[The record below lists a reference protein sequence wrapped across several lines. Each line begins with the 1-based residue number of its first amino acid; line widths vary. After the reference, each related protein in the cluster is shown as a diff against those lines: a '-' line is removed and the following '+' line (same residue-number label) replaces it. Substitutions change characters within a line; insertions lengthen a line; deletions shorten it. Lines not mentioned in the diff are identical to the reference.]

1 MDIKPYDKTIRDL
14 LGSKRQFIIPRF
26 QREYS
31 WDKKNYQEFL
41 EDMIGNLIIKEG
53 KISASQY
60 FLGTMLFI
68 GNFTEGTE
76 QEIQVVDGQQRLT
89 TITILFSALSDRFMD
104 LGQKTLSR
112 QLFSYIMTEDD
123 DGNEVRILKSKTSYP
138 FFSYFIQDKE
148 KNSNAE
154 ATTEE
159 EHCIKETYE
168 YFYAQLI
175 ETKLKA
181 MLKRKHG
188 SEIVEAL
195 SAVDILK
202 ALRDQ
207 VLNSTFVSIST
218 TDRNQANKI
227 FEILNAKGKRLAHID
242 LIKNKIF
249 EVLNKVEPADFA
261 EETWKSIKDILSAGK
276 ESVGLATFYQH
287 FWSSEYKKVYS
298 NKLYEAFNATIKKSD
313 TEYTEFLN
321 ELLRNAKIYMKI
333 VNPKREDY
341 DNRKEY
347 FGVVQSLNCLNNY
360 FNVVQVRIALLALF
374 DVKQRGIIDLA
385 MLKSTLSYLENFHFA
400 YNAIL
405 ANRTNR
411 LEKIYSFF
419 AIALRKTSQ
428 KADARD
434 VIRNK
439 LIAPLDE
446 LFPAFESFSAK
457 FVALSFTKDD
467 KVSNVKTKY
476 AINKL
481 NSLYSNTEV
490 FLDDSS
496 IEHIIPERDGG
507 DALNIGNL
515 ILLEGNLNDEAGDK
529 DYSDK
534 CAIYA
539 KSNYAWVKNFIAQ
552 HKRWDSSMIEQRAIE
567 LSKVYY
573 SEILKKELPAV
584 PEQNEEVKETDSL
597 CTEDLRG
604 V

>member
-1 MDIKPYDKTIRDL
+1 MNIKPYDKTVRDL
-14 LGSKRQFIIPRF
+14 LGSKRQFVIPRF

-41 EDMIGNLIIKEG
+41 EDMLGNLIIKDG
-53 KISASQY
+53 RISSSQY

-68 GNFTEGTE
+68 GNFAEGTE

-89 TITILFSALSDRFMD
+89 TITILFSAMSDILLT
-104 LGQKTLSR
+104 LGEQTLSR
-112 QLFSYIMTEDD
+112 QLFAYIMTEDD

-148 KNSNAE
+148 KKMSPD

-168 YFYAQLI
+168 YFRAQLT
-175 ETKLKA
+175 EAKLKS

-195 SAVDILK
+195 SEIDVLK

-207 VLNSTFVSIST
+207 VLNSTFISIST
-218 TDRNQANKI
+218 TDREQANKI
-227 FEILNAKGKRLAHID
+227 FEILNAKGKRLAYID

-261 EETWKSIKDILSAGK
+261 EETWKNIKETLSFGK

-287 FWSSEYKKVYS
+287 FWSSKYKKVSS
-298 NKLYEAFNATIKKSD
+298 NKLYEAFNSTIKKSE
-313 TEYTEFLN
+313 TEYTEFIK
-321 ELLRNAKIYMKI
+321 ELLKNAKIYMQI

-341 DNRKEY
+341 NNRKEY
-347 FGVVQSLNCLNNY
+347 FGIVQSLSCINNY

-374 DVKQRGIIDLA
+374 DTKQRGIVDFT
-385 MLKSTLSYLENFHFA
+385 MLRDTLSYLENFHFA

-411 LEKIYSFF
+411 LEKIYSSFV
-419 AIALRKTSQ
+419 IALRKSQ
-428 KADARD
+428 TKAEAKC
-434 VIRNK
+434 VIRDK
-439 LIAPLDE
+439 LVAPLDE
-446 LFPAFESFSAK
+446 LFPAFDSFSEK
-457 FVALSFTKDD
+457 FVALSFTKKD

-481 NSLYSNTEV
+481 NSLYSNNEV
-490 FLDDSS
+490 FANDGT
-496 IEHIIPERDGG
+496 IEHIIPEKEQGNT
-507 DALNIGNL
+507 LNIGNL
-515 ILLEGNLNDEAGDK
+515 ILLEDNLNDEAGHEN
-529 DYSDK
+529 YANK
-534 CAIYA
+534 CAVYA
-539 KSNYAWVKNFIAQ
+539 KSNYIWVKNFVAQ
-552 HKRWDSSMIEQRAIE
+552 HEQWDSSMIEQRAKE
-567 LSKVYY
+567 MAKVYY
-573 SEILKKELPAV
+573 TEILKRRL
-584 PEQNEEVKETDSL
+584 Q
-597 CTEDLRG
+597 
-604 V
+604 

>member
-1 MDIKPYDKTIRDL
+1 MNIKPYDKTVRDL
-14 LGSKRQFIIPRF
+14 LGSKRQFVIPRF

-41 EDMIGNLIIKEG
+41 EDMLGNLIIKDG
-53 KISASQY
+53 RISSSQY

-68 GNFTEGTE
+68 GNFAEGTE

-89 TITILFSALSDRFMD
+89 TITILFSAMSDIFLT
-104 LGQKTLSR
+104 LGEQTLSR
-112 QLFSYIMTEDD
+112 QLFAYIMTEDD

-148 KNSNAE
+148 KKMSPD

-168 YFYAQLI
+168 YFRAQLT
-175 ETKLKA
+175 EAKLKS

-195 SAVDILK
+195 SEIDVLK

-207 VLNSTFVSIST
+207 VLNSTFISIST
-218 TDRNQANKI
+218 TDREQANKI
-227 FEILNAKGKRLAHID
+227 FEILNAKGKRLAYID

-261 EETWKSIKDILSAGK
+261 EETWKNIKETLSFGK

-287 FWSSEYKKVYS
+287 FWSSKYKKVSS
-298 NKLYEAFNATIKKSD
+298 NKLYEAFNSTIKKSE
-313 TEYTEFLN
+313 TEYTEFIK
-321 ELLRNAKIYMKI
+321 ELLKNAKIYMQI

-341 DNRKEY
+341 NNRKEY
-347 FGVVQSLNCLNNY
+347 FGIVQSLSCINNY

-374 DVKQRGIIDLA
+374 DTKQRGIVDFT
-385 MLKSTLSYLENFHFA
+385 MLRDTLSCLENFHFA

-411 LEKIYSFF
+411 LEKIYSSF
-419 AIALRKTSQ
+419 AIALRKSQ
-428 KADARD
+428 TKAEAKC
-434 VIRNK
+434 VIRDK
-439 LIAPLDE
+439 LVAPLDE
-446 LFPAFESFSAK
+446 LFPTFDSFSEK
-457 FVALSFTKDD
+457 FVALSFTKKD

-481 NSLYSNTEV
+481 NSLYSNNEV
-490 FLDDSS
+490 FANDDT
-496 IEHIIPERDGG
+496 IEHIIPEKEQGNT
-507 DALNIGNL
+507 LNIGNL
-515 ILLEGNLNDEAGDK
+515 ILLEDNLNVEAGHEN
-529 DYSDK
+529 YANK
-534 CAIYA
+534 CAVYA
-539 KSNYAWVKNFIAQ
+539 KSNYIWVKNFVAQ
-552 HKRWDSSMIEQRAIE
+552 HEQWDSSMIEQRAKE
-567 LSKVYY
+567 MAKVYY
-573 SEILKKELPAV
+573 TEILKRRL
-584 PEQNEEVKETDSL
+584 Q
-597 CTEDLRG
+597 
-604 V
+604 

>member
-14 LGSKRQFIIPRF
+14 LGSKRQFVIPRF

-41 EDMIGNLIIKEG
+41 EDMVGNLVIKEG
-53 KISASQY
+53 KISSSQY

-89 TITILFSALSDRFMD
+89 TITILFSALSDRFVG
-104 LGQKTLSR
+104 LGQATLSR

-138 FFSYFIQDKE
+138 FFSYFIQDKD
-148 KNSNAE
+148 KSLNPE
-154 ATTEE
+154 AATEE

-168 YFYAQLI
+168 YFHAQLT

-188 SEIVEAL
+188 SEIVDAL
-195 SAVDILK
+195 SEVDILK

-218 TDRNQANKI
+218 TDRKQANKI

-242 LIKNKIF
+242 LIKNKLF
-249 EVLNKVEPADFA
+249 EVLNRVEPADFA
-261 EETWKSIKDILSAGK
+261 EETWKDIKEILSSGK
-276 ESVGLATFYQH
+276 ESIGFATFYQH
-287 FWSSEYKKVYS
+287 FWSSKYKKVYS
-298 NKLYEAFNATIKKSD
+298 NKLYEAFNATIKKNEA
-313 TEYTEFLN
+313 EYSAFLN
-321 ELLRNAKIYMKI
+321 ELLRNAKIYMQI

-347 FGVVQSLNCLNNY
+347 FGVVQSLNCINNY
-360 FNVVQVRIALLALF
+360 FNVVQVRIALLALL
-374 DVKQRGIIDLA
+374 DVKQREIIDLT
-385 MLKSTLSYLENFHFA
+385 MLRSTLSYLENFHFA

-411 LEKIYSFF
+411 LEKIYSSF
-419 AIALRKTSQ
+419 AIALRKAST
-428 KADARD
+428 KAAARD
-434 VIRNK
+434 IIQNE

-446 LFPAFESFSAK
+446 LFPTFENFNAK
-457 FVALSFTKDD
+457 FVALSFTKKD
-467 KVSNVKTKY
+467 KASNVKTKY

-481 NSLYSNTEV
+481 NSFYSETEV
-490 FLDDSS
+490 FSDDGS
-496 IEHIIPERDGG
+496 IEHIISEREGG
-507 DALNIGNL
+507 DAQNIGNL
-515 ILLEGNLNDEAGDK
+515 ILLEGKLNDEAGHK

-534 CAIYA
+534 RATYA
-539 KSNYAWVKNFIAQ
+539 KSNYAWVKNFIAKHRQ
-552 HKRWDSSMIEQRAIE
+552 WDSSMITQRAIE

-573 SEILKKELPAV
+573 SQILKRELPAV
-584 PEQNEEVKETDSL
+584 P
-597 CTEDLRG
+597 G
-604 V
+604 G

>member
-1 MDIKPYDKTIRDL
+1 MNIKPYDKTVRDL
-14 LGSKRQFIIPRF
+14 LGSKRQFVIPRF

-41 EDMIGNLIIKEG
+41 EDMLGNLIIKG
-53 KISASQY
+53 GRISSSQY

-68 GNFTEGTE
+68 GNFAEGTE

-89 TITILFSALSDRFMD
+89 TITILFSAMSDIFLT
-104 LGQKTLSR
+104 LGEQTLSR
-112 QLFSYIMTEDD
+112 QLFAYIMTEDD

-148 KNSNAE
+148 KKMSPD

-168 YFYAQLI
+168 YFRAQLT
-175 ETKLKA
+175 EAKLKS

-195 SAVDILK
+195 SEIDVLK

-207 VLNSTFVSIST
+207 VLNSTFISIST
-218 TDRNQANKI
+218 TDREQANKI
-227 FEILNAKGKRLAHID
+227 FEILNAKGKRLAYID

-261 EETWKSIKDILSAGK
+261 EETWKNIKETLSFGK

-287 FWSSEYKKVYS
+287 FWSSKYKKVSS
-298 NKLYEAFNATIKKSD
+298 NKLYEAFNSTIKKSE
-313 TEYTEFLN
+313 TEYTEFIK
-321 ELLRNAKIYMKI
+321 ELLKNAKIYMQI

-341 DNRKEY
+341 NNRKEY
-347 FGVVQSLNCLNNY
+347 FGIVQSLSCINNY

-374 DVKQRGIIDLA
+374 DTKQRGIVDFT
-385 MLKSTLSYLENFHFA
+385 MLRDTLSCLENFHFA

-411 LEKIYSFF
+411 LEKIYSSF
-419 AIALRKTSQ
+419 AIALRKSQ
-428 KADARD
+428 TKAEAKC
-434 VIRNK
+434 VIRDK
-439 LIAPLDE
+439 LVAPLDE
-446 LFPAFESFSAK
+446 LFPTFDSFSEK
-457 FVALSFTKDD
+457 FVALSFTKKD

-481 NSLYSNTEV
+481 NSLYSNNEV
-490 FLDDSS
+490 FANDGT
-496 IEHIIPERDGG
+496 IEHIIPEKEQGNT
-507 DALNIGNL
+507 LNIGNL
-515 ILLEGNLNDEAGDK
+515 ILLEDNLNVEAGHEN
-529 DYSDK
+529 YANK
-534 CAIYA
+534 CAVYA
-539 KSNYAWVKNFIAQ
+539 KSNYIWVKNFVAQ
-552 HKRWDSSMIEQRAIE
+552 HEQWDSSMIEQRAKE
-567 LSKVYY
+567 MAKVYY
-573 SEILKKELPAV
+573 TEILKRRL
-584 PEQNEEVKETDSL
+584 Q
-597 CTEDLRG
+597 
-604 V
+604 

>member
-1 MDIKPYDKTIRDL
+1 MNIKPYDKTVRDL
-14 LGSKRQFIIPRF
+14 LGSKRQFVIPRF

-41 EDMIGNLIIKEG
+41 EDMLGNLIIKDG
-53 KISASQY
+53 RISSSQY

-68 GNFTEGTE
+68 GNFAEGTE

-89 TITILFSALSDRFMD
+89 TITILFSAMSDIFLT
-104 LGQKTLSR
+104 LGEQTLSR
-112 QLFSYIMTEDD
+112 QLFAYIMTEDD

-148 KNSNAE
+148 KKMSPD

-168 YFYAQLI
+168 YFRAQLT
-175 ETKLKA
+175 EAKLKS

-195 SAVDILK
+195 SEINVLK

-207 VLNSTFVSIST
+207 VLNSTFISIST
-218 TDRNQANKI
+218 TDREQANKI
-227 FEILNAKGKRLAHID
+227 FEILNAKGKRLAYID

-261 EETWKSIKDILSAGK
+261 EETWKNIKETLSFGK

-287 FWSSEYKKVYS
+287 FWSSKYKKVSS
-298 NKLYEAFNATIKKSD
+298 NKLYEAFNSTIKKSE
-313 TEYTEFLN
+313 TEYTEFIK
-321 ELLRNAKIYMKI
+321 ELLKNAKIYMQI

-341 DNRKEY
+341 NNRKEY
-347 FGVVQSLNCLNNY
+347 FGIVQSLSCINNY

-374 DVKQRGIIDLA
+374 DTKQRGIVDFT
-385 MLKSTLSYLENFHFA
+385 MLRDTLSCLENFHFA

-411 LEKIYSFF
+411 LEKIYSSF
-419 AIALRKTSQ
+419 AIALRKSQ
-428 KADARD
+428 TKAEAKC
-434 VIRNK
+434 VIRDK
-439 LIAPLDE
+439 LVAPLDE
-446 LFPAFESFSAK
+446 LFPTFDSFSEK
-457 FVALSFTKDD
+457 FVALSFTKKD

-481 NSLYSNTEV
+481 NSLYSNNEV
-490 FLDDSS
+490 FANDGT
-496 IEHIIPERDGG
+496 IEHIIPEKEQGNT
-507 DALNIGNL
+507 LNIGNL
-515 ILLEGNLNDEAGDK
+515 ILLEDNLNVEAGHEN
-529 DYSDK
+529 YANK
-534 CAIYA
+534 CAVYA
-539 KSNYAWVKNFIAQ
+539 KSNYIWVKNFVAQ
-552 HKRWDSSMIEQRAIE
+552 HEQWDSSMIEQRAKE
-567 LSKVYY
+567 MAKVYY
-573 SEILKKELPAV
+573 TEILKRRL
-584 PEQNEEVKETDSL
+584 Q
-597 CTEDLRG
+597 
-604 V
+604 

>member
-1 MDIKPYDKTIRDL
+1 MNIKPYDKTVRDL
-14 LGSKRQFIIPRF
+14 LGSKRQFVIPRF

-41 EDMIGNLIIKEG
+41 EDMLGNLIIKDG
-53 KISASQY
+53 RISSSQY

-68 GNFTEGTE
+68 GNFAEGTE

-89 TITILFSALSDRFMD
+89 TITILFSAMSDIFLT
-104 LGQKTLSR
+104 LGEQTLSR
-112 QLFSYIMTEDD
+112 QLFAYIMTEDD

-148 KNSNAE
+148 KKMSPD

-168 YFYAQLI
+168 YFRAQLT
-175 ETKLKA
+175 EAKLKS

-195 SAVDILK
+195 SEIDVLK

-207 VLNSTFVSIST
+207 VLNSTFISIST
-218 TDRNQANKI
+218 TDREQANKI
-227 FEILNAKGKRLAHID
+227 FEILNAKGKRLAYID

-261 EETWKSIKDILSAGK
+261 EETWKNIKETLSFGK

-287 FWSSEYKKVYS
+287 FWSSKYKKVSS
-298 NKLYEAFNATIKKSD
+298 NKLYEAFNSTIKKSE
-313 TEYTEFLN
+313 TEYTEFIK
-321 ELLRNAKIYMKI
+321 ELLKNAKIYMQI

-341 DNRKEY
+341 NNRKEY
-347 FGVVQSLNCLNNY
+347 FGIVQSLSCINNY

-374 DVKQRGIIDLA
+374 DTKQRGIVDFT
-385 MLKSTLSYLENFHFA
+385 MLRDTLSYLENFHFA

-411 LEKIYSFF
+411 LEKIYSSF
-419 AIALRKTSQ
+419 AIALRKSQ
-428 KADARD
+428 TKAEAKC
-434 VIRNK
+434 VIRDK
-439 LIAPLDE
+439 LVAPLDE
-446 LFPAFESFSAK
+446 LFPTFDSFSEK
-457 FVALSFTKDD
+457 FVALSFTKKD

-481 NSLYSNTEV
+481 NSLYINNEV
-490 FLDDSS
+490 FANDGT
-496 IEHIIPERDGG
+496 IEHIIPEKEQGNT
-507 DALNIGNL
+507 LNIGNL
-515 ILLEGNLNDEAGDK
+515 ILLEDNLNVEAGHEN
-529 DYSDK
+529 YANK
-534 CAIYA
+534 CAVYA
-539 KSNYAWVKNFIAQ
+539 KSNYIWVKNFVAQ
-552 HKRWDSSMIEQRAIE
+552 HEQWDSSMIEQRAKE
-567 LSKVYY
+567 MAKVYY
-573 SEILKKELPAV
+573 TEILKRR
-584 PEQNEEVKETDSL
+584 
-597 CTEDLRG
+597 LR
-604 V
+604 

>member
-1 MDIKPYDKTIRDL
+1 MNIKPYDKTVRDL
-14 LGSKRQFIIPRF
+14 LGSKRQFVIPRF

-41 EDMIGNLIIKEG
+41 EDMLGNLIIKDG
-53 KISASQY
+53 RISSSQY

-68 GNFTEGTE
+68 GNFAEGTE

-89 TITILFSALSDRFMD
+89 TITILFSAMSDIFLT
-104 LGQKTLSR
+104 LGEQTLSR
-112 QLFSYIMTEDD
+112 QLFAYIMTEDD

-148 KNSNAE
+148 KKMSPD

-168 YFYAQLI
+168 YFRAQLT
-175 ETKLKA
+175 EAKLKS

-195 SAVDILK
+195 SEIDVLK

-207 VLNSTFVSIST
+207 VLNSTFISIST
-218 TDRNQANKI
+218 TDREQANKI
-227 FEILNAKGKRLAHID
+227 FEILNAKGKRLAYID

-261 EETWKSIKDILSAGK
+261 EETWKNIKETLSFGK

-287 FWSSEYKKVYS
+287 FWSSKYKKVSS
-298 NKLYEAFNATIKKSD
+298 NKLYEAFNSTIKKSE
-313 TEYTEFLN
+313 TEYTEFIK
-321 ELLRNAKIYMKI
+321 ELLKNAKIYMQI

-341 DNRKEY
+341 NNRKEY
-347 FGVVQSLNCLNNY
+347 FGIVQSLSCINNY

-374 DVKQRGIIDLA
+374 DTKQRGIVDFT
-385 MLKSTLSYLENFHFA
+385 MLRDTLSCLENFHFA

-411 LEKIYSFF
+411 LEKIYSSF
-419 AIALRKTSQ
+419 AIALRKSQ
-428 KADARD
+428 TKAEAKC
-434 VIRNK
+434 VIRDK
-439 LIAPLDE
+439 LVAPLDE
-446 LFPAFESFSAK
+446 LFPTFDSFSEK
-457 FVALSFTKDD
+457 FVALSFTKKD

-481 NSLYSNTEV
+481 NSLYSNNEV
-490 FLDDSS
+490 FANDGT
-496 IEHIIPERDGG
+496 IEHIIPEKEQGNT
-507 DALNIGNL
+507 LHIGNL
-515 ILLEGNLNDEAGDK
+515 ILLEDNLNVEAGHEN
-529 DYSDK
+529 YANK
-534 CAIYA
+534 CAVYA
-539 KSNYAWVKNFIAQ
+539 KSNYIWVKNFVAQ
-552 HKRWDSSMIEQRAIE
+552 HEQWDSSMIEQRAKE
-567 LSKVYY
+567 MAKVYY
-573 SEILKKELPAV
+573 TEILKRRL
-584 PEQNEEVKETDSL
+584 Q
-597 CTEDLRG
+597 
-604 V
+604 

>member
-41 EDMIGNLIIKEG
+41 EDIVGNLVIKEG
-53 KISASQY
+53 KISSTQY

-89 TITILFSALSDRFMD
+89 TITILFSALSDRFAE
-104 LGQKTLSR
+104 LGQATLSR

-138 FFSYFIQDKE
+138 FFSYFIQDKD
-148 KNSNAE
+148 KALNPE

-159 EHCIKETYE
+159 EHCIKVTYE
-168 YFYAQLI
+168 YFRAQLT

-195 SAVDILK
+195 SEVDILK

-218 TDRNQANKI
+218 TDRDQANKI

-261 EETWKSIKDILSAGK
+261 EETWKNIKETLSSGK

-287 FWSSEYKKVYS
+287 FWSSKYKKVYS
-298 NKLYEAFNATIKKSD
+298 NKLYEAFATIKKS
-313 TEYTEFLN
+313 EAAYTEFLN
-321 ELLRNAKIYMKI
+321 DLYKNAKVYMQI

-347 FGVVQSLNCLNNY
+347 FGVVQSLNCINNY

-374 DVKQRGIIDLA
+374 DAKQRGIIDLT

-411 LEKIYSFF
+411 LEKIYSSF
-419 AIALRKTSQ
+419 AIAFRKAQT
-428 KADARD
+428 KAVAQD
-434 VIRNK
+434 IIQNK
-439 LIAPLDE
+439 LITPLDE
-446 LFPAFESFSAK
+446 LFPTFETFSAK
-457 FVALSFTKDD
+457 FAALTFTKKD

-481 NSLYSNTEV
+481 NNFYSNTEV
-490 FLDDSS
+490 FADDGS
-496 IEHIIPERDGG
+496 IEHIISEREGG

-515 ILLEGNLNDEAGDK
+515 ILLEGNLNDEAGYK
-529 DYSDK
+529 DYSNK
-534 CAIYA
+534 CVIYA
-539 KSNYAWVKNFIAQ
+539 KSNYVWVKNFIIQ
-552 HKRWDSSMIEQRAIE
+552 HEQWDSSMIAQRAIE

-573 SEILKKELPAV
+573 GKILKKELPTIS
-584 PEQNEEVKETDSL
+584 EI
-597 CTEDLRG
+597 
-604 V
+604 

>member
-1 MDIKPYDKTIRDL
+1 MNIKPYDKTVRDL
-14 LGSKRQFIIPRF
+14 LGSKRQFVIPRF

-41 EDMIGNLIIKEG
+41 EDMLGNLIIKDG
-53 KISASQY
+53 RISSSQY

-68 GNFTEGTE
+68 GNFAEGTE

-89 TITILFSALSDRFMD
+89 TITILFSAMSDIFLT
-104 LGQKTLSR
+104 LGEQTLSR
-112 QLFSYIMTEDD
+112 QLFAYIMTEDD

-148 KNSNAE
+148 KKMSPD

-168 YFYAQLI
+168 YFRAQLT
-175 ETKLKA
+175 EAKLKS

-195 SAVDILK
+195 SEIDVLK

-207 VLNSTFVSIST
+207 VLNSTFISIST
-218 TDRNQANKI
+218 TDREQANKI
-227 FEILNAKGKRLAHID
+227 FEILNAKGKRLAYID

-261 EETWKSIKDILSAGK
+261 EETWKNIKETLSFGK

-287 FWSSEYKKVYS
+287 FWSSKYKKVSS
-298 NKLYEAFNATIKKSD
+298 NKLYEAFNSTIKKSE
-313 TEYTEFLN
+313 TEYTEFIK
-321 ELLRNAKIYMKI
+321 ELLKNAKIYMQI

-341 DNRKEY
+341 NNRKEY
-347 FGVVQSLNCLNNY
+347 FGIVQSLSCINNY

-374 DVKQRGIIDLA
+374 DTKQRGIVDFTL
-385 MLKSTLSYLENFHFA
+385 LRDTLSCLENFHFA

-411 LEKIYSFF
+411 LEKIYSSF
-419 AIALRKTSQ
+419 AIALRKSQ
-428 KADARD
+428 TKAEAKC
-434 VIRNK
+434 VIRDK
-439 LIAPLDE
+439 LVAPLDE
-446 LFPAFESFSAK
+446 LFPTFDSFSEK
-457 FVALSFTKDD
+457 FVALSFTKKD

-481 NSLYSNTEV
+481 NSLYSNNEV
-490 FLDDSS
+490 FANDGT
-496 IEHIIPERDGG
+496 IEHIIPEKEQGNT
-507 DALNIGNL
+507 LNIGNL
-515 ILLEGNLNDEAGDK
+515 ILLEDNLNVEAGHEN
-529 DYSDK
+529 YANK
-534 CAIYA
+534 CAVYA
-539 KSNYAWVKNFIAQ
+539 KSNYIWVKNFVAQ
-552 HKRWDSSMIEQRAIE
+552 HEQWDSSMIEQRAKE
-567 LSKVYY
+567 MAKVYY
-573 SEILKKELPAV
+573 TEILKRRL
-584 PEQNEEVKETDSL
+584 Q
-597 CTEDLRG
+597 
-604 V
+604 

>member
-1 MDIKPYDKTIRDL
+1 MNIKPYDKTVRDL
-14 LGSKRQFIIPRF
+14 LGSKRQFVIPRF

-41 EDMIGNLIIKEG
+41 EDMLGNLIIKDG
-53 KISASQY
+53 RISSSQY

-68 GNFTEGTE
+68 GNFAEGTE

-89 TITILFSALSDRFMD
+89 TITILFSAMSDIFLT
-104 LGQKTLSR
+104 LGEQTLSR
-112 QLFSYIMTEDD
+112 QLFAYIMTEDD

-148 KNSNAE
+148 KKMSPD

-168 YFYAQLI
+168 YFRAQLT
-175 ETKLKA
+175 EAKLKS

-195 SAVDILK
+195 SEIDVLK

-207 VLNSTFVSIST
+207 VLNSTFISIST
-218 TDRNQANKI
+218 TDREQANKI
-227 FEILNAKGKRLAHID
+227 FEILNAKGKRLAYID

-261 EETWKSIKDILSAGK
+261 EETWKNIKETLSFGK

-287 FWSSEYKKVYS
+287 FWSSKYKKVSS
-298 NKLYEAFNATIKKSD
+298 NKLYEAFNSTIKKSE
-313 TEYTEFLN
+313 TEYTEFIK
-321 ELLRNAKIYMKI
+321 ELLKNAKIYMQI

-341 DNRKEY
+341 NNRKEY
-347 FGVVQSLNCLNNY
+347 FGIVQSLSCINNY

-374 DVKQRGIIDLA
+374 DTKQRGMVDFT
-385 MLKSTLSYLENFHFA
+385 MLRDTLSYLENFHFA

-411 LEKIYSFF
+411 LEKIYSSF
-419 AIALRKTSQ
+419 AIALRKSQ
-428 KADARD
+428 TKAEAKC
-434 VIRNK
+434 VILDK
-439 LIAPLDE
+439 LVAPLDE
-446 LFPAFESFSAK
+446 LFPTFDSFSEK
-457 FVALSFTKDD
+457 FVALSFTKKD

-481 NSLYSNTEV
+481 NSLYSNNEV
-490 FLDDSS
+490 FANDGT
-496 IEHIIPERDGG
+496 IEHIIPEKEQGNT
-507 DALNIGNL
+507 LNIGNL
-515 ILLEGNLNDEAGDK
+515 ILLEDNLNVEAGHEN
-529 DYSDK
+529 YANK
-534 CAIYA
+534 CAVYA
-539 KSNYAWVKNFIAQ
+539 KSNYIWVKNFVAQ
-552 HKRWDSSMIEQRAIE
+552 HEQWDSSMIEQRAKE
-567 LSKVYY
+567 MAKVYY
-573 SEILKKELPAV
+573 TEILKRRL
-584 PEQNEEVKETDSL
+584 Q
-597 CTEDLRG
+597 
-604 V
+604 

>member
-1 MDIKPYDKTIRDL
+1 MNIKPYDKTVRDL
-14 LGSKRQFIIPRF
+14 LGSKRQFVIPRF

-41 EDMIGNLIIKEG
+41 EDMLGNLIIKDG
-53 KISASQY
+53 RISSSQY

-68 GNFTEGTE
+68 GDFAEGTE

-89 TITILFSALSDRFMD
+89 TITILFSAMSDIFLT
-104 LGQKTLSR
+104 LGEQTLSR
-112 QLFSYIMTEDD
+112 QLFAYIMTEDD

-148 KNSNAE
+148 KKMSPD

-168 YFYAQLI
+168 YFRAQLT
-175 ETKLKA
+175 EAKLKS

-195 SAVDILK
+195 SEIDVLK

-207 VLNSTFVSIST
+207 VLNSTFISIST
-218 TDRNQANKI
+218 TDREQANKI
-227 FEILNAKGKRLAHID
+227 FEILNAKGKRLAYID

-261 EETWKSIKDILSAGK
+261 EETWKNIKETLSFGK

-287 FWSSEYKKVYS
+287 FWSSKYKKVSS
-298 NKLYEAFNATIKKSD
+298 NKLYEAFNSTIKKSE
-313 TEYTEFLN
+313 TEYTEFIK
-321 ELLRNAKIYMKI
+321 ELLKNAKIYMQI

-341 DNRKEY
+341 NNRKEY
-347 FGVVQSLNCLNNY
+347 FGIVQSLSCINNY

-374 DVKQRGIIDLA
+374 DTKQRGIVDFT
-385 MLKSTLSYLENFHFA
+385 MLRDTLSYLENFHFA

-411 LEKIYSFF
+411 LEKIYSSF
-419 AIALRKTSQ
+419 AIALRKSQ
-428 KADARD
+428 TKAEAKC
-434 VIRNK
+434 VIRDK
-439 LIAPLDE
+439 LVAPLDE
-446 LFPAFESFSAK
+446 LFPTFDSFSEK
-457 FVALSFTKDD
+457 FVALSFTKKD

-481 NSLYSNTEV
+481 NSLYSNNEV
-490 FLDDSS
+490 FANDGT
-496 IEHIIPERDGG
+496 IEHIIPEKEQGNT
-507 DALNIGNL
+507 LNIGNL
-515 ILLEGNLNDEAGDK
+515 ILLEDNLNDEAGHEN
-529 DYSDK
+529 YANK
-534 CAIYA
+534 CAVYA
-539 KSNYAWVKNFIAQ
+539 KSNYIWVKNFVAQ
-552 HKRWDSSMIEQRAIE
+552 HEQWDSSMIEQRAKE
-567 LSKVYY
+567 MAKVYY
-573 SEILKKELPAV
+573 TEILKRRL
-584 PEQNEEVKETDSL
+584 Q
-597 CTEDLRG
+597 
-604 V
+604 

>member
-1 MDIKPYDKTIRDL
+1 MNIKPYDKTVRDL
-14 LGSKRQFIIPRF
+14 LGSKRQFVIPRF

-41 EDMIGNLIIKEG
+41 EDMLGNLIIKDG
-53 KISASQY
+53 RISSSQY

-68 GNFTEGTE
+68 GNFAEGTE

-89 TITILFSALSDRFMD
+89 TITILFSAMSDIFLT
-104 LGQKTLSR
+104 LGEQTLSR
-112 QLFSYIMTEDD
+112 QLFAYIMTEDD

-148 KNSNAE
+148 KKMSPD

-168 YFYAQLI
+168 YFRAQLT
-175 ETKLKA
+175 EAKLKS

-195 SAVDILK
+195 SEIDVLK

-207 VLNSTFVSIST
+207 VLNSTFISIST
-218 TDRNQANKI
+218 TDREQANKI
-227 FEILNAKGKRLAHID
+227 FEILNAKGKRLAYID

-261 EETWKSIKDILSAGK
+261 EETWKNIKETLSFGK

-287 FWSSEYKKVYS
+287 FWSSKYKKVSS
-298 NKLYEAFNATIKKSD
+298 NKLYEAFNSTIKKSE
-313 TEYTEFLN
+313 TEYTEFIK
-321 ELLRNAKIYMKI
+321 ELLKNAKIYMQI

-341 DNRKEY
+341 NNRKEY
-347 FGVVQSLNCLNNY
+347 FGIVQSLSCINNY

-374 DVKQRGIIDLA
+374 DTKQRGIVDFT
-385 MLKSTLSYLENFHFA
+385 MLRDTLSCLENFHFA

-411 LEKIYSFF
+411 LEKIYSSF
-419 AIALRKTSQ
+419 AIALRKSQ
-428 KADARD
+428 TKAEAKC
-434 VIRNK
+434 VIRDK
-439 LIAPLDE
+439 LVAPLDE
-446 LFPAFESFSAK
+446 LFPTFDSFSEK
-457 FVALSFTKDD
+457 FVALSFTKKD

-481 NSLYSNTEV
+481 NSLYSNNEV
-490 FLDDSS
+490 FANDGT
-496 IEHIIPERDGG
+496 IEHIIPEKEQGNT
-507 DALNIGNL
+507 LNIGNL
-515 ILLEGNLNDEAGDK
+515 ILLEDNLNVEVGHENYAN
-529 DYSDK
+529 K
-534 CAIYA
+534 CAVYA
-539 KSNYAWVKNFIAQ
+539 KSNYIWVKNFVAQ
-552 HKRWDSSMIEQRAIE
+552 HEQWDSSMIEQRAKE
-567 LSKVYY
+567 MAKVYY
-573 SEILKKELPAV
+573 TEILKRRL
-584 PEQNEEVKETDSL
+584 Q
-597 CTEDLRG
+597 
-604 V
+604 

>member
-1 MDIKPYDKTIRDL
+1 MNIKPYDKTVRDL
-14 LGSKRQFIIPRF
+14 LGSKRQFVIPRF

-41 EDMIGNLIIKEG
+41 EDMLGNLIIKDG
-53 KISASQY
+53 RISSSQY

-68 GNFTEGTE
+68 GNFAEGTE

-89 TITILFSALSDRFMD
+89 TITILFSAMSDIFLT
-104 LGQKTLSR
+104 LGEQTLSR
-112 QLFSYIMTEDD
+112 QLFAYIMTEDD

-148 KNSNAE
+148 KKMSPD

-168 YFYAQLI
+168 YFRAQLT
-175 ETKLKA
+175 EAKLKS

-195 SAVDILK
+195 SEIDVLK

-207 VLNSTFVSIST
+207 VLNSTFISIST
-218 TDRNQANKI
+218 TDREQANKI
-227 FEILNAKGKRLAHID
+227 FEILNAKGKRLAYID

-261 EETWKSIKDILSAGK
+261 EETWKNIKETLSFGK

-287 FWSSEYKKVYS
+287 FWSSKYKKVSS
-298 NKLYEAFNATIKKSD
+298 NKLYEAFNSTIKKSE
-313 TEYTEFLN
+313 TEYTEFIK
-321 ELLRNAKIYMKI
+321 ELLKNAKIYMQI

-341 DNRKEY
+341 NNRKEY
-347 FGVVQSLNCLNNY
+347 FGIVQSLSCINNY

-374 DVKQRGIIDLA
+374 DTKQRGIVEFT
-385 MLKSTLSYLENFHFA
+385 MLRDTLSCLENFHFA

-411 LEKIYSFF
+411 LEKIYSSF
-419 AIALRKTSQ
+419 AIALRKSQ
-428 KADARD
+428 TKAEAKC
-434 VIRNK
+434 VIRDK
-439 LIAPLDE
+439 LVAPLDE
-446 LFPAFESFSAK
+446 LFPTFDSFSEK
-457 FVALSFTKDD
+457 FVALSFTKKD

-481 NSLYSNTEV
+481 NSLYSNNEV
-490 FLDDSS
+490 FANDGT
-496 IEHIIPERDGG
+496 IEHIIPEKEQGNT
-507 DALNIGNL
+507 LNIGNL
-515 ILLEGNLNDEAGDK
+515 ILLEDNLNVEAGHEN
-529 DYSDK
+529 YANK
-534 CAIYA
+534 CAVYA
-539 KSNYAWVKNFIAQ
+539 KSNYIWVKNFVAQ
-552 HKRWDSSMIEQRAIE
+552 HEQWDSSMIEQRAKE
-567 LSKVYY
+567 MAKVYY
-573 SEILKKELPAV
+573 TEILKRRL
-584 PEQNEEVKETDSL
+584 Q
-597 CTEDLRG
+597 
-604 V
+604 

>member
-1 MDIKPYDKTIRDL
+1 MNIKPYDKTVRDL
-14 LGSKRQFIIPRF
+14 LGSKRQFVIPRF

-41 EDMIGNLIIKEG
+41 EDMLGNLIIKDG
-53 KISASQY
+53 RISSSQY

-68 GNFTEGTE
+68 GNFAEGTE

-89 TITILFSALSDRFMD
+89 TITILFSAMSDIFLT
-104 LGQKTLSR
+104 LGEQTLSR
-112 QLFSYIMTEDD
+112 QLFAYIMTEDD

-148 KNSNAE
+148 KKMSPD

-168 YFYAQLI
+168 YFRAQLT
-175 ETKLKA
+175 EAKLKS

-195 SAVDILK
+195 SEIDVLK

-207 VLNSTFVSIST
+207 VLNSTFISIST
-218 TDRNQANKI
+218 TDREQANKI
-227 FEILNAKGKRLAHID
+227 FEILNAKGKRLAYID

-261 EETWKSIKDILSAGK
+261 EETWKNIKETLSFGK

-287 FWSSEYKKVYS
+287 FWSSKYKKVSS
-298 NKLYEAFNATIKKSD
+298 NKLYEAFNSTIKKSE
-313 TEYTEFLN
+313 TEYTEFIK
-321 ELLRNAKIYMKI
+321 ELLKNAKIYMQI

-341 DNRKEY
+341 NNRKEY
-347 FGVVQSLNCLNNY
+347 FGIVQSLSCINNY

-374 DVKQRGIIDLA
+374 DTKQRGIVDFT
-385 MLKSTLSYLENFHFA
+385 MLRDTLSYLENFHFA

-411 LEKIYSFF
+411 LEKIYSSF
-419 AIALRKTSQ
+419 AIALRKSHT
-428 KADARD
+428 KAEAKC
-434 VIRNK
+434 VIQDK
-439 LIAPLDE
+439 LVAPLDE
-446 LFPAFESFSAK
+446 LFPTFDSFSEK
-457 FVALSFTKDD
+457 FVALSFTKKD

-481 NSLYSNTEV
+481 NSLYSNNEV
-490 FLDDSS
+490 FANDGT
-496 IEHIIPERDGG
+496 IEHIIPEKEQGNT
-507 DALNIGNL
+507 LNIGNL
-515 ILLEGNLNDEAGDK
+515 ILLEDNLNVEAGHEN
-529 DYSDK
+529 YANK
-534 CAIYA
+534 CAVYA
-539 KSNYAWVKNFIAQ
+539 KSNYIWVKNFVAQ
-552 HKRWDSSMIEQRAIE
+552 HKQWDSSMIEQRAKE
-567 LSKVYY
+567 MAKVYY
-573 SEILKKELPAV
+573 TEILKRRL
-584 PEQNEEVKETDSL
+584 S
-597 CTEDLRG
+597 
-604 V
+604 

>member
-1 MDIKPYDKTIRDL
+1 MNIKPYDKTVRDL
-14 LGSKRQFIIPRF
+14 LGSKRQFVIPRF

-41 EDMIGNLIIKEG
+41 EDMLGNLIIKDG
-53 KISASQY
+53 RISSSQY

-68 GNFTEGTE
+68 GNFAEGTE

-89 TITILFSALSDRFMD
+89 TITILFSAMSDIFLT
-104 LGQKTLSR
+104 LGEQTLSR
-112 QLFSYIMTEDD
+112 QLFAYIMTEDD

-148 KNSNAE
+148 KKMSPD

-168 YFYAQLI
+168 YFRAQLT
-175 ETKLKA
+175 EAKLKS

-195 SAVDILK
+195 SEIDVLK

-207 VLNSTFVSIST
+207 VLNSTFISIST
-218 TDRNQANKI
+218 TDREQANKI
-227 FEILNAKGKRLAHID
+227 FEILNAKGKRLAYID

-261 EETWKSIKDILSAGK
+261 EETWKNIKETLSFGK

-287 FWSSEYKKVYS
+287 FWSSKYKKVSS
-298 NKLYEAFNATIKKSD
+298 NKLYEAFNSTIKKSE
-313 TEYTEFLN
+313 TEYTEFIK
-321 ELLRNAKIYMKI
+321 ELLKNAKIYMQI

-341 DNRKEY
+341 NNRKEY
-347 FGVVQSLNCLNNY
+347 FGIVQSLSCINNY

-374 DVKQRGIIDLA
+374 DTKQRGIVDFT
-385 MLKSTLSYLENFHFA
+385 MLRDTLSYLENFHFA

-411 LEKIYSFF
+411 LEKIYSSF
-419 AIALRKTSQ
+419 AIALRKSQ
-428 KADARD
+428 TKAEAKC
-434 VIRNK
+434 VIRDK
-439 LIAPLDE
+439 LVAPLDE
-446 LFPAFESFSAK
+446 LFPTFDSFSEK
-457 FVALSFTKDD
+457 FVALSFTKKD

-481 NSLYSNTEV
+481 NSLYSNNEV
-490 FLDDSS
+490 FANDGT
-496 IEHIIPERDGG
+496 IEHIIPEKEQGNT
-507 DALNIGNL
+507 LNIGNL
-515 ILLEGNLNDEAGDK
+515 ILLEDNLNVEAGHEN
-529 DYSDK
+529 YANK
-534 CAIYA
+534 CAVYA
-539 KSNYAWVKNFIAQ
+539 KSNYIWVKNFVAQ
-552 HKRWDSSMIEQRAIE
+552 HEQWDSSMIEQRAKE
-567 LSKVYY
+567 MAKVYY
-573 SEILKKELPAV
+573 TEILKRR
-584 PEQNEEVKETDSL
+584 
-597 CTEDLRG
+597 LR
-604 V
+604 

>member
-1 MDIKPYDKTIRDL
+1 MNIKPYDKTVRDL
-14 LGSKRQFIIPRF
+14 LGSKRQFVIPRF

-41 EDMIGNLIIKEG
+41 EDMLGNLIIKDG
-53 KISASQY
+53 RISSSQY

-68 GNFTEGTE
+68 GNFAEGTE

-89 TITILFSALSDRFMD
+89 TITILFSAMSDIFLT
-104 LGQKTLSR
+104 LGEQTLSR
-112 QLFSYIMTEDD
+112 QLFAYIMTEDD

-148 KNSNAE
+148 KKMSPD

-168 YFYAQLI
+168 YFRAQLT
-175 ETKLKA
+175 EAKLKS

-195 SAVDILK
+195 SEIDVLK

-207 VLNSTFVSIST
+207 VLNSTFISIST
-218 TDRNQANKI
+218 TDREQANKI
-227 FEILNAKGKRLAHID
+227 FEILNAKGKRLAYID

-261 EETWKSIKDILSAGK
+261 EETWKNIKETLSFGK

-287 FWSSEYKKVYS
+287 FWSSKYKKVSS
-298 NKLYEAFNATIKKSD
+298 NKLYEAFNSTIKKSE
-313 TEYTEFLN
+313 TEYTEFIK
-321 ELLRNAKIYMKI
+321 ELLKNAKIYMQI

-341 DNRKEY
+341 NNRKEY
-347 FGVVQSLNCLNNY
+347 FGIVQSLSCINNY

-374 DVKQRGIIDLA
+374 DTKQRGIVDFT
-385 MLKSTLSYLENFHFA
+385 MLRDTLSCLENFHFA

-411 LEKIYSFF
+411 LEKIYSSF
-419 AIALRKTSQ
+419 AIALRKSQ
-428 KADARD
+428 TKAEAKC
-434 VIRNK
+434 VIWDK
-439 LIAPLDE
+439 LVAPLDE
-446 LFPAFESFSAK
+446 LFPTFDSFSEK
-457 FVALSFTKDD
+457 FVALSFTKKD

-481 NSLYSNTEV
+481 NSLYSNNEV
-490 FLDDSS
+490 FANDGT
-496 IEHIIPERDGG
+496 IEHIIPEKEQGNT
-507 DALNIGNL
+507 LNIGNL
-515 ILLEGNLNDEAGDK
+515 ILLEDNLNVEAGHEN
-529 DYSDK
+529 YANK
-534 CAIYA
+534 CAVYA
-539 KSNYAWVKNFIAQ
+539 KSNYIWVKNFVAQ
-552 HKRWDSSMIEQRAIE
+552 HEQWDSSMIEQRAKE
-567 LSKVYY
+567 MAKVYY
-573 SEILKKELPAV
+573 TEILKRRL
-584 PEQNEEVKETDSL
+584 Q
-597 CTEDLRG
+597 
-604 V
+604 

>member
-1 MDIKPYDKTIRDL
+1 MNIKPYDKTVRDL
-14 LGSKRQFIIPRF
+14 LGSKRQFVIPRF

-41 EDMIGNLIIKEG
+41 EDMLGNLIIKDG
-53 KISASQY
+53 RISSSQY

-68 GNFTEGTE
+68 GNFAEGTE

-89 TITILFSALSDRFMD
+89 TITILFSAMSDIFLT
-104 LGQKTLSR
+104 LGEQTLSR
-112 QLFSYIMTEDD
+112 QLFAYIMTEDD

-148 KNSNAE
+148 KKMSPD

-168 YFYAQLI
+168 YFRAQLT
-175 ETKLKA
+175 EAKLKS

-195 SAVDILK
+195 SEIDVLK

-207 VLNSTFVSIST
+207 VLNSTFISIST
-218 TDRNQANKI
+218 TDREQANKI
-227 FEILNAKGKRLAHID
+227 FEILNAKGKRLAYID

-261 EETWKSIKDILSAGK
+261 EETWKNIKETLSFGK

-287 FWSSEYKKVYS
+287 FWSSKYKKVSS
-298 NKLYEAFNATIKKSD
+298 NKLYEAFNSTIKKSE
-313 TEYTEFLN
+313 TEYTEFIK
-321 ELLRNAKIYMKI
+321 ELLKNAKIYMQI

-341 DNRKEY
+341 NNRKEY
-347 FGVVQSLNCLNNY
+347 FGIVQSLSCINNY

-374 DVKQRGIIDLA
+374 DTKQRGIVDFT
-385 MLKSTLSYLENFHFA
+385 MLRDTLSYLENFHFA

-411 LEKIYSFF
+411 LEKIYSSF
-419 AIALRKTSQ
+419 AIALRKSQ
-428 KADARD
+428 TKAEAKC
-434 VIRNK
+434 VIRDK
-439 LIAPLDE
+439 LVAPLDE
-446 LFPAFESFSAK
+446 LFPTFDSFSEK
-457 FVALSFTKDD
+457 FVALSFTKKD

-481 NSLYSNTEV
+481 NGLYSNNEV
-490 FLDDSS
+490 FANDGT
-496 IEHIIPERDGG
+496 IEHIIPEKEQGNT
-507 DALNIGNL
+507 LNIGNL
-515 ILLEGNLNDEAGDK
+515 ILLEDNLNVEAGHEN
-529 DYSDK
+529 YANK
-534 CAIYA
+534 CAVYA
-539 KSNYAWVKNFIAQ
+539 KSNYIWVKNFVAQ
-552 HKRWDSSMIEQRAIE
+552 HEQWDSSMIEQRAKE
-567 LSKVYY
+567 MAKVYY
-573 SEILKKELPAV
+573 TEILKRRL
-584 PEQNEEVKETDSL
+584 Q
-597 CTEDLRG
+597 
-604 V
+604 

>member
-1 MDIKPYDKTIRDL
+1 MNIKPYDKTVRDL
-14 LGSKRQFIIPRF
+14 LGSKRQFVIPRF

-41 EDMIGNLIIKEG
+41 EDMLGNLIIKDG
-53 KISASQY
+53 RISSSQY

-68 GNFTEGTE
+68 GNFAEGTE

-89 TITILFSALSDRFMD
+89 TITILFSAMSDIFLT
-104 LGQKTLSR
+104 LGEQTLSR
-112 QLFSYIMTEDD
+112 QLFAYIMTEDD

-148 KNSNAE
+148 KKMSPD

-168 YFYAQLI
+168 YFRAQLT
-175 ETKLKA
+175 EAKLKS

-195 SAVDILK
+195 SEIDVLK

-207 VLNSTFVSIST
+207 VLNSTFISIST
-218 TDRNQANKI
+218 TDREQANKI
-227 FEILNAKGKRLAHID
+227 FEILNAKGKRLAYID

-261 EETWKSIKDILSAGK
+261 EETWKNIKETLSFGK

-287 FWSSEYKKVYS
+287 FWSSKYKKVSS
-298 NKLYEAFNATIKKSD
+298 NKLYEAFNSTIKKSE
-313 TEYTEFLN
+313 TEYTEFIQ
-321 ELLRNAKIYMKI
+321 ELLKNAKIYMQI

-341 DNRKEY
+341 NSRKEY
-347 FGVVQSLNCLNNY
+347 FGIVQSLSCINNY

-374 DVKQRGIIDLA
+374 DTKQRGIVDFT
-385 MLKSTLSYLENFHFA
+385 MLRDTLSYLENFHFA

-411 LEKIYSFF
+411 LEKIYSSF
-419 AIALRKTSQ
+419 AIALRKSQ
-428 KADARD
+428 TKAEAKC
-434 VIRNK
+434 VIRDK
-439 LIAPLDE
+439 LVAPLDE
-446 LFPAFESFSAK
+446 LFPTFDSFSEK
-457 FVALSFTKDD
+457 FVALSFTKKD

-481 NSLYSNTEV
+481 NSLYSNNEV
-490 FLDDSS
+490 FANDGT
-496 IEHIIPERDGG
+496 IEHIIPEKEQGNT
-507 DALNIGNL
+507 LNIGNL
-515 ILLEGNLNDEAGDK
+515 ILLEDNLNVEAGHEN
-529 DYSDK
+529 YANK
-534 CAIYA
+534 CAVYA
-539 KSNYAWVKNFIAQ
+539 KSNYIWVKNFVAQ
-552 HKRWDSSMIEQRAIE
+552 HEQWDSSMIEQRAKE
-567 LSKVYY
+567 MAKVYY
-573 SEILKKELPAV
+573 TEILKRRL
-584 PEQNEEVKETDSL
+584 Q
-597 CTEDLRG
+597 
-604 V
+604 

>member
-1 MDIKPYDKTIRDL
+1 MNIKPYDKTVRDL
-14 LGSKRQFIIPRF
+14 LGSKRQFVIPRF

-41 EDMIGNLIIKEG
+41 EDMLGNLIIKDG
-53 KISASQY
+53 RISSSQY

-68 GNFTEGTE
+68 GNFAEGTE

-89 TITILFSALSDRFMD
+89 TITILFSAMSDIFLT
-104 LGQKTLSR
+104 LGEQTLSR
-112 QLFSYIMTEDD
+112 QLFAYIMTEDD

-148 KNSNAE
+148 KKMSPD

-168 YFYAQLI
+168 YFRAQLT
-175 ETKLKA
+175 EAKLKS

-195 SAVDILK
+195 SEIDVLK

-207 VLNSTFVSIST
+207 VLNSTFISIST
-218 TDRNQANKI
+218 IDREQANKI
-227 FEILNAKGKRLAHID
+227 FEILNAKGKRLAYID

-261 EETWKSIKDILSAGK
+261 EETWKNIKETLSFGK

-287 FWSSEYKKVYS
+287 FWSSKYKKVSS
-298 NKLYEAFNATIKKSD
+298 NKLYEAFNSTIKKSE
-313 TEYTEFLN
+313 TEYTEFIK
-321 ELLRNAKIYMKI
+321 ELLKNAKIYMQI

-341 DNRKEY
+341 NNRKEY
-347 FGVVQSLNCLNNY
+347 FGIVQSLSCINNY

-374 DVKQRGIIDLA
+374 DTKQRGIVDFT
-385 MLKSTLSYLENFHFA
+385 MLRDTLSCLENFHFA

-411 LEKIYSFF
+411 LEKIYSSF
-419 AIALRKTSQ
+419 AIALRKSQ
-428 KADARD
+428 TKAEAKC
-434 VIRNK
+434 VIRDK
-439 LIAPLDE
+439 LVAPLDE
-446 LFPAFESFSAK
+446 LFPTFDSFSEK
-457 FVALSFTKDD
+457 FVALSFTKKD

-481 NSLYSNTEV
+481 NSLYSNNEV
-490 FLDDSS
+490 FANDGT
-496 IEHIIPERDGG
+496 IEHIIPEKEQGNT
-507 DALNIGNL
+507 LNIGNL
-515 ILLEGNLNDEAGDK
+515 ILLEDNLNVEAGHEN
-529 DYSDK
+529 YANK
-534 CAIYA
+534 CAVYA
-539 KSNYAWVKNFIAQ
+539 KSNYIWVKNFVAQ
-552 HKRWDSSMIEQRAIE
+552 HEQWDSSMIEQRAKE
-567 LSKVYY
+567 MAKVYY
-573 SEILKKELPAV
+573 TEILKRRL
-584 PEQNEEVKETDSL
+584 Q
-597 CTEDLRG
+597 
-604 V
+604 

>member
-1 MDIKPYDKTIRDL
+1 MNIKPYDKTVRDL
-14 LGSKRQFIIPRF
+14 LGSKRQFVIPRF

-41 EDMIGNLIIKEG
+41 EDMLGNLIIKDG
-53 KISASQY
+53 RISSSQY

-68 GNFTEGTE
+68 GNFAEGTE

-89 TITILFSALSDRFMD
+89 TITILFSAMSDIFLT
-104 LGQKTLSR
+104 LGEQTLSR
-112 QLFSYIMTEDD
+112 QLFAYIMTEDD

-148 KNSNAE
+148 KKMSPD

-168 YFYAQLI
+168 YFRAQLT
-175 ETKLKA
+175 EAKLKS

-195 SAVDILK
+195 SEIDVLK

-207 VLNSTFVSIST
+207 VLNSTFISIST
-218 TDRNQANKI
+218 TDREQANKI
-227 FEILNAKGKRLAHID
+227 FEILNAKGKRLAYID

-261 EETWKSIKDILSAGK
+261 EETWKNIEETLSFGK

-287 FWSSEYKKVYS
+287 FWSSKYKKVSS
-298 NKLYEAFNATIKKSD
+298 NKLYEAFNSTIKKSE
-313 TEYTEFLN
+313 TEYTEFIK
-321 ELLRNAKIYMKI
+321 ELLKNAKIYMQI

-341 DNRKEY
+341 NNRKEY
-347 FGVVQSLNCLNNY
+347 FGIVQSLSCINNY

-374 DVKQRGIIDLA
+374 DTKQRGIVDFT
-385 MLKSTLSYLENFHFA
+385 MLRDTLSCLENFHFA

-411 LEKIYSFF
+411 LEKIYSSF
-419 AIALRKTSQ
+419 AIALRKSQ
-428 KADARD
+428 TKAEAKC
-434 VIRNK
+434 VIRDK
-439 LIAPLDE
+439 LVAPLDE
-446 LFPAFESFSAK
+446 LFPTFDSFSEK
-457 FVALSFTKDD
+457 FVALSFTKKD

-481 NSLYSNTEV
+481 NSLYSNNEV
-490 FLDDSS
+490 FANDGT
-496 IEHIIPERDGG
+496 IEHIIPEKEQGNT
-507 DALNIGNL
+507 LNIGNL
-515 ILLEGNLNDEAGDK
+515 ILLEDNLNVEAGHEN
-529 DYSDK
+529 YANK
-534 CAIYA
+534 CAVYA
-539 KSNYAWVKNFIAQ
+539 KSNYIWVKNFVAQ
-552 HKRWDSSMIEQRAIE
+552 HEQWDSSMIEQRAKE
-567 LSKVYY
+567 MAKVYY
-573 SEILKKELPAV
+573 TEILKRRL
-584 PEQNEEVKETDSL
+584 Q
-597 CTEDLRG
+597 
-604 V
+604 

>member
-1 MDIKPYDKTIRDL
+1 MNIKPYDKTVRDL
-14 LGSKRQFIIPRF
+14 LGSKRQFVIPRF

-41 EDMIGNLIIKEG
+41 EDMLGNLIIKDG
-53 KISASQY
+53 RISSSQY

-68 GNFTEGTE
+68 GNFAEGTE

-89 TITILFSALSDRFMD
+89 TITILFSAMSDIFLT
-104 LGQKTLSR
+104 LGEQTLSR
-112 QLFSYIMTEDD
+112 QLFAYIMTEDD

-148 KNSNAE
+148 KKMSPD

-168 YFYAQLI
+168 YFRAQLT
-175 ETKLKA
+175 EAKLKS

-195 SAVDILK
+195 SEIDVLK

-207 VLNSTFVSIST
+207 VLNSTFISIST
-218 TDRNQANKI
+218 TDREQANKI
-227 FEILNAKGKRLAHID
+227 FEILNAKGKRLAYID

-261 EETWKSIKDILSAGK
+261 EETWKNIKETLSFGR

-287 FWSSEYKKVYS
+287 FWSSKYKKVSS
-298 NKLYEAFNATIKKSD
+298 NKLYEAFNSTIKKSE
-313 TEYTEFLN
+313 TEYTEFIK
-321 ELLRNAKIYMKI
+321 ELLKNAKIYMQI

-341 DNRKEY
+341 NNRKEY
-347 FGVVQSLNCLNNY
+347 FGIVQSLSCINNY

-374 DVKQRGIIDLA
+374 DTKQRGIVDFT
-385 MLKSTLSYLENFHFA
+385 MLRDTLSYLENFHFA

-411 LEKIYSFF
+411 LEKIYSSF
-419 AIALRKTSQ
+419 AIALRKSQ
-428 KADARD
+428 TKAEAKC
-434 VIRNK
+434 VIRDK
-439 LIAPLDE
+439 LVAPLDG
-446 LFPAFESFSAK
+446 LFPTFDSFSEK
-457 FVALSFTKDD
+457 FVALSFTKKD

-481 NSLYSNTEV
+481 NSLYSNNEV
-490 FLDDSS
+490 FANDGT
-496 IEHIIPERDGG
+496 IEHIIPEKEQGNT
-507 DALNIGNL
+507 LNIGNL
-515 ILLEGNLNDEAGDK
+515 ILLEDNLNVEAGHEN
-529 DYSDK
+529 YANK
-534 CAIYA
+534 CAVYA
-539 KSNYAWVKNFIAQ
+539 KSNYIWVKNFVAQ
-552 HKRWDSSMIEQRAIE
+552 HEQWDSSMIEQRAKE
-567 LSKVYY
+567 MAKVYY
-573 SEILKKELPAV
+573 TEILKRRL
-584 PEQNEEVKETDSL
+584 Q
-597 CTEDLRG
+597 
-604 V
+604 

>member
-1 MDIKPYDKTIRDL
+1 MNIKPYDKTVRDL
-14 LGSKRQFIIPRF
+14 LGSKRQFVIPRF

-41 EDMIGNLIIKEG
+41 EDMLGNLIIKDG
-53 KISASQY
+53 RISSSQY

-68 GNFTEGTE
+68 GNFAEGME

-89 TITILFSALSDRFMD
+89 TITILFSAMSDIFLT
-104 LGQKTLSR
+104 LGKQTLSR
-112 QLFSYIMTEDD
+112 QLFAYIMTEDD

-148 KNSNAE
+148 KKMSPD

-168 YFYAQLI
+168 YFRAQLT
-175 ETKLKA
+175 EAKLKS

-195 SAVDILK
+195 SEIDVLK

-207 VLNSTFVSIST
+207 VLNSTFISIST
-218 TDRNQANKI
+218 TDREQANKI
-227 FEILNAKGKRLAHID
+227 FEILNAKGKRLAYID

-261 EETWKSIKDILSAGK
+261 EETWKNIKETLSFGR

-287 FWSSEYKKVYS
+287 FWSSKYKKVSS
-298 NKLYEAFNATIKKSD
+298 NKLYEAFNSTIKKSE
-313 TEYTEFLN
+313 TEYTEFIK
-321 ELLRNAKIYMKI
+321 ELLKNAKIYMQI

-341 DNRKEY
+341 NNRKEY
-347 FGVVQSLNCLNNY
+347 FGIVQSLSCINNY

-374 DVKQRGIIDLA
+374 DTKQRGIVDFT
-385 MLKSTLSYLENFHFA
+385 MLRDTLSYLENFHFA

-411 LEKIYSFF
+411 LEKIYSSF
-419 AIALRKTSQ
+419 AIALRKSQ
-428 KADARD
+428 TKAEAKC
-434 VIRNK
+434 VIRDK
-439 LIAPLDE
+439 LVAPLDE
-446 LFPAFESFSAK
+446 LFPTFDSFSEK
-457 FVALSFTKDD
+457 FVALSFTKKD

-481 NSLYSNTEV
+481 NSLYSNNEV
-490 FLDDSS
+490 FANDGT
-496 IEHIIPERDGG
+496 IEHIIPEKEQGNT
-507 DALNIGNL
+507 LNIGNL
-515 ILLEGNLNDEAGDK
+515 ILLEDNLNVEAGHEN
-529 DYSDK
+529 YANK
-534 CAIYA
+534 CAVYA
-539 KSNYAWVKNFIAQ
+539 KSNYIWVKNFVAQ
-552 HKRWDSSMIEQRAIE
+552 HEQWDSSMIEQRAKE
-567 LSKVYY
+567 MAKVYY
-573 SEILKKELPAV
+573 TEILKRRL
-584 PEQNEEVKETDSL
+584 Q
-597 CTEDLRG
+597 
-604 V
+604 

>member
-1 MDIKPYDKTIRDL
+1 MNIKPYDKTVRDL
-14 LGSKRQFIIPRF
+14 LGSKRQFVIPRF

-41 EDMIGNLIIKEG
+41 EDMLGNLIIKDG
-53 KISASQY
+53 RISSSQY

-68 GNFTEGTE
+68 GNFAEGTE

-89 TITILFSALSDRFMD
+89 TITILFSAMSDIFLT
-104 LGQKTLSR
+104 LGEQTLSR
-112 QLFSYIMTEDD
+112 QLFAYIMTEDD

-148 KNSNAE
+148 KKMSPD

-168 YFYAQLI
+168 YFRAQLT
-175 ETKLKA
+175 EAKLKS

-195 SAVDILK
+195 SEIDVLK

-207 VLNSTFVSIST
+207 VLNSTFISIST
-218 TDRNQANKI
+218 TDREQANKI
-227 FEILNAKGKRLAHID
+227 FEILNAKGKRLAYID

-261 EETWKSIKDILSAGK
+261 EETWKNIKKTLSFGK

-287 FWSSEYKKVYS
+287 FWSSKYKKVSS
-298 NKLYEAFNATIKKSD
+298 NKLYEAFNSTIKKSE
-313 TEYTEFLN
+313 TEYTEFIK
-321 ELLRNAKIYMKI
+321 ELLKNAKIYMQI

-341 DNRKEY
+341 NNRKEY
-347 FGVVQSLNCLNNY
+347 FGIVQSLSCINNY

-374 DVKQRGIIDLA
+374 DTKQRGIVDFT
-385 MLKSTLSYLENFHFA
+385 MLRDTLSCLENFHFA

-411 LEKIYSFF
+411 LEKIYSSF
-419 AIALRKTSQ
+419 AIALRKSQ
-428 KADARD
+428 TKAEAKC
-434 VIRNK
+434 VIRDK
-439 LIAPLDE
+439 LVAPLDE
-446 LFPAFESFSAK
+446 LFPTFDSFSEK
-457 FVALSFTKDD
+457 FVALSFTKKD

-481 NSLYSNTEV
+481 NSLYSNNEV
-490 FLDDSS
+490 FANDGT
-496 IEHIIPERDGG
+496 IEHIIPEKEQGNT
-507 DALNIGNL
+507 LNIGNL
-515 ILLEGNLNDEAGDK
+515 ILLEDNLNVEAGHEN
-529 DYSDK
+529 YANK
-534 CAIYA
+534 CAVYA
-539 KSNYAWVKNFIAQ
+539 KSNYIWVKNFVAQ
-552 HKRWDSSMIEQRAIE
+552 HEQWDSSMIEQRAKE
-567 LSKVYY
+567 MAKVYY
-573 SEILKKELPAV
+573 TEILKRRL
-584 PEQNEEVKETDSL
+584 Q
-597 CTEDLRG
+597 
-604 V
+604 

>member
-14 LGSKRQFIIPRF
+14 LGSKRQFVIPRF

-41 EDMIGNLIIKEG
+41 EDMIGNLVIKEG

-104 LGQKTLSR
+104 LGQATLSR

-138 FFSYFIQDKE
+138 FFSYFIQDKD
-148 KNSNAE
+148 KNLNPE

-168 YFYAQLI
+168 YFHAQLI
-175 ETKLKA
+175 EAKLKA

-195 SAVDILK
+195 SEVDILK
-202 ALRDQ
+202 AFRDQ

-218 TDRNQANKI
+218 NDRDQANKI

-261 EETWKSIKDILSAGK
+261 EETWKDIKEILSSGK

-287 FWSSEYKKVYS
+287 FWSSKYKKVYS
-298 NKLYEAFNATIKKSD
+298 NKLYEAFNATIKKSEA
-313 TEYTEFLN
+313 EYTGFLN
-321 ELLRNAKIYMKI
+321 ELLRNVKIYMQI

-347 FGVVQSLNCLNNY
+347 FGVVQSLNCINNY

-374 DVKQRGIIDLA
+374 DVKQRGIIDLT

-411 LEKIYSFF
+411 LEKIYSSF
-419 AIALRKTSQ
+419 AIALRKAPT

-434 VIRNK
+434 IIRNK

-446 LFPAFESFSAK
+446 LFPTFESFSAK
-457 FVALSFTKDD
+457 FVALSFTKKD
-467 KVSNVKTKY
+467 KASNVKTKY

-481 NSLYSNTEV
+481 NSFYSNTEV
-490 FLDDSS
+490 FADDGS
-496 IEHIIPERDGG
+496 IEHIISEREGG

-515 ILLEGNLNDEAGDK
+515 ILLEGNLNDEAGHK
-529 DYSDK
+529 DYSNK
-534 CAIYA
+534 CATYA
-539 KSNYAWVKNFIAQ
+539 KSNYAWVKKFIAQ
-552 HKRWDSSMIEQRAIE
+552 HEQWDPSMIAQRAIE

-573 SEILKKELPAV
+573 SKILKKKLPAV
-584 PEQNEEVKETDSL
+584 PL
-597 CTEDLRG
+597 G
-604 V
+604 